1 MRINKIANRS
11 QSHRKANK
19 KQNKSP
25 NNITYKE
32 GNKSNKKKAP
42 EIQPTFGLMLMA
54 RDNLQTAL
62 TVFFKP
68 KSYRLPTV
76 FRKKSHKDAMNKL
89 MNYNPY
95 YKNEIWC

>member
-32 GNKSNKKKAP
+32 GNKSNKKK
-42 EIQPTFGLMLMA
+42 GA
-54 RDNLQTAL
+54 RDTTN
-62 TVFFKP
+62 
-68 KSYRLPTV
+68 
-76 FRKKSHKDAMNKL
+76 
-89 MNYNPY
+89 
-95 YKNEIWC
+95 IWFDVNG